1 MPGRALLIGA
11 GHRDLRGPQNDVA
24 AMQAALS
31 RRGFEVRRCVR
42 DDATREGILSA
53 YEQLIDQIAADE
65 PALVFFSGHG
75 GYTDALERDGLPLQF
90 IVPNDYDMTTVDDF
104 RGITSV
110 ELSVLQD
117 RLCAKTKNVTIV
129 LDCCHSGQLA
139 RDPWRRKLVPV
150 APYARLKAHLDR
162 LEAAGLAVGRWRNE
176 GSEHVVRVVACS
188 PVQSAFE
195 DLNDDGVTMGVLTDS
210 LVRAL
215 AEAEGHPVT
224 WAAIMD
230 RVRSRIV
237 GLSYRQRPEA
247 EGPVHRRIFE
257 LVEAER
263 LMSLPVA
270 PLDEDGLV
278 RLDCAAL
285 LAVQAG
291 DEFMVMPSG
300 APHAE
305 HAGRIGDLTV
315 IGVDAF
321 SARGRVAPAP
331 GMAVGAAALMGAR
344 AFRTRMQAPRIRVR
358 VPVDDPRAAGLVAA
372 LGARSLVEAVRPT
385 EPDWVA
391 EVRIEA
397 DGRLSA
403 CDRLGP
409 LHPPRAADRA
419 GVDRVAGDLKI
430 LAQATQLRRLVH
442 AQQYPLN
449 AEADVEWGL
458 VIAGERS
465 PLVSGAVVRPGE
477 RIYVRVHNRGAA
489 VVYVSMLDIGVS
501 GKIAVLTRGA
511 PSGWPVHPGE
521 TYTLGEDRRARIL
534 KGAPVT
540 WPEGLDARYGRPE
553 TILVVITSD
562 RQDLRALEQ
571 PGIARGRARSAI
583 VSPLQSMIDQLA
595 TGDSRDLR
603 PQLVRG
609 IDPVRYDIEAIA
621 FEVASPG

>member
-1 MPGRALLIGA
+1 MSGRALLIGA
-11 GHRDLRGPQNDVA
+11 GHRDLRGAENDVA
-24 AMQAALS
+24 AMAAALS

-42 DDATREGILSA
+42 DDATRAAILSA
-53 YEQLIDQIAADE
+53 YEQLIEQVAENE

-75 GYTDALERDGLPLQF
+75 GYADAPERDGLPLQF
-90 IVPNDYDMTTVDDF
+90 IVPNDYDTAAVDDF

-110 ELSVLQD
+110 ELSILQD
-117 RLCAKTKNVTIV
+117 RLCAKTKNVTVV

-150 APYARLKAHLDR
+150 APYARLRAHLDR

-176 GSEHVVRVVACS
+176 GSEHAVRVVACS
-188 PVQSAFE
+188 PAQSAVE

-215 AEAEGHPVT
+215 VEAEGHPVT
-224 WAAIMD
+224 WAAVMD

-237 GLSYRQRPEA
+237 GRSYRQRPEV

-257 LVEAER
+257 LAEAER

-270 PLDEDGLV
+270 PLGEDGLV

-285 LAVQAG
+285 LAVQTG
-291 DEFMVMPSG
+291 DEFMVMPSE
-300 APHAE
+300 ALHAE
-305 HAGRIGDLTV
+305 HSGRIGDLIVT
-315 IGVDAF
+315 GVDAF
-321 SARGRVAPAP
+321 SARGRVTPAP
-331 GMAVGAAALMGAR
+331 GMAVGAAALMGAH

-372 LGARSLVEAVRPT
+372 LGARSLVEVVRPT

-403 CDRLGP
+403 CDRRGP
-409 LHPPRAADRA
+409 LHPPRDADPA
-419 GVDRVAGDLKI
+419 GVNRVAGDLKI

-442 AQQYPLN
+442 AKQFPLD
-449 AEADVEWGL
+449 AEADIEWGL
-458 VIAGERS
+458 VIGGERS
-465 PLVSGAVVRPGE
+465 PLVSGAVVPPGE
-477 RIYVRVHNRGAA
+477 RIYVRVHNHGAA
-489 VVYVSMLDIGVS
+489 VVYVSMLDIGIT
-501 GKIAVLTRGA
+501 GKIALLTRGA

-540 WPEGLDARYGRPE
+540 WPEGVDAVYGRAE

-571 PGIARGRARSAI
+571 PGIARGRARSAV

-621 FEVASPG
+621 FDVAAPG